1 MDLIKDIVLNDCSE
15 TLRGLFTLFWRS
27 DMAAD
32 QAAMREKGEEVL
44 NGATLV
50 GADRN
55 GRAGFGSVFCAWRR
69 RRRQRRLNEKG
80 LKWITSSLREREGE
94 QPLHLVLD
102 RGTCQIVG

>member
-1 MDLIKDIVLNDCSE
+1 
-15 TLRGLFTLFWRS
+15 
-27 DMAAD
+27 MAAN

-50 GADRN
+50 GADRK
-55 GRAGFGSVFCAWRR
+55 GRAGFGSVFCAWR
-69 RRRQRRLNEKG
+69 RRLNEKG
-80 LKWITSSLREREGE
+80 LKWITSSLREGGREGE